1 METFIY
7 SELMS
12 EKICD
17 KLLDF
22 FEKNADRKIPDKII
36 GKKSIE
42 IILTEQDEIFK
53 EYDHHLDKVLK
64 NYLKKYKHADNVVKF
79 KISPTI
85 KIQHYRPGEGF
96 NVFHFENVGCEQSIR
111 RHLVFM
117 NYLNT
122 VEDAGTEFLYQNYK
136 TEAVKGKTTI
146 WPSQWTHTHRGV
158 INNKK
163 EKIIIT
169 GWFNFYE

>member
-53 EYDHHLDKVLK
+53 EYDHHVDKVLK
-64 NYLKKYKHADNVVKF
+64 KLF
-79 KISPTI
+79 I
-85 KIQHYRPGEGF
+85 E
-96 NVFHFENVGCEQSIR
+96 
-111 RHLVFM
+111 
-117 NYLNT
+117 
-122 VEDAGTEFLYQNYK
+122 
-136 TEAVKGKTTI
+136 
-146 WPSQWTHTHRGV
+146 
-158 INNKK
+158 
-163 EKIIIT
+163 
-169 GWFNFYE
+169 